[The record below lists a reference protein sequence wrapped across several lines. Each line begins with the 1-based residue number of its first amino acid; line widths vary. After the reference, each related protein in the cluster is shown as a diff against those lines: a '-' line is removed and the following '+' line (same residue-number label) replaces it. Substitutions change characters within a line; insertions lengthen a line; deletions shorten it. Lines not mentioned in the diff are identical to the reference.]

1 MFRNDMIDFVI
12 GNVTNRSLDDVIE
25 FVSTMVFGYLVFIFL
40 KMMFTG
46 KDTKGKVVLMFV
58 AMLIVP
64 SVTYLGLY
72 TYVYGDFLEGL
83 RGFLE
88 VSKYGFEVQ

>member
-1 MFRNDMIDFVI
+1 MVRNDMIDFLI
-12 GNVTNRSLDDVIE
+12 GNVTDRSMVDVIE
-25 FVSTMVFGYLVFIFL
+25 FVSTMVFGFLVLIFL

-46 KDTKGKVVLMFV
+46 KDTKGKVVLMML

-72 TYVYGDFLEGL
+72 AYVYGDFLEGL

>member
-1 MFRNDMIDFVI
+1 MIDFVI
-12 GNVTNRSLDDVIE
+12 GNVSKLKVDDVIE
-25 FVSTMVFGYLVFIFL
+25 LVSMVVFGFLVLIFL
-40 KMMFTG
+40 KMVFTG
-46 KDTKGKVVLMFV
+46 KDTKGKVILMML

>member
-12 GNVTNRSLDDVIE
+12 GNVTNRSMDDAIE
-25 FVSTMVFGYLVFIFL
+25 FVSTMVFGFLVLIFL

>member
-1 MFRNDMIDFVI
+1 MVRNDMIDFVI
-12 GNVTNRSLDDVIE
+12 GNVTNRSMDDAIE
-25 FVSTMVFGYLVFIFL
+25 FVSTMVFGFLVLVFL

-46 KDTKGKVVLMFV
+46 KDTKGKVVLMML

>member
-1 MFRNDMIDFVI
+1 MVRNDMIGFVI
-12 GNVTNRSLDDVIE
+12 GNVSKLKVDDLIE
-25 FVSTMVFGYLVFIFL
+25 LVSMVVFGFLVLIFL

-46 KDTKGKVVLMFV
+46 KDTKGKVVLMML

-83 RGFLE
+83 RSFLE
-88 VSKYGFEVQ
+88 VSKYGFEV

>member
-25 FVSTMVFGYLVFIFL
+25 FVSTMVFGFLVFIFL

-83 RGFLE
+83 RSFLE
-88 VSKYGFEVQ
+88 VSKYGFEV

>member
-1 MFRNDMIDFVI
+1 MFRNDMIGFVL
-12 GNVTNRSLDDVIE
+12 GNLTKRSMDDVIE
-25 FVSTMVFGYLVFIFL
+25 FVSAMVFGYLVFVFL

-46 KDTKGKVVLMFV
+46 KDTKGKVVLMML

-72 TYVYGDFLEGL
+72 TNVYGDFLEGL
-83 RGFLE
+83 RSFLE
-88 VSKYGFEVQ
+88 VSKYCFEVE

>member
-1 MFRNDMIDFVI
+1 MFRNNMIDFVI
-12 GNVTNRSLDDVIE
+12 GNVSKLKVDDVIE
-25 FVSTMVFGYLVFIFL
+25 LVSMVVFGFLVLIFL
-40 KMMFTG
+40 KMVFTG
-46 KDTKGKVVLMFV
+46 KDTKGKVILMML

>member
-1 MFRNDMIDFVI
+1 MIDFVI
-12 GNVTNRSLDDVIE
+12 GNVSKLKVDDVIE
-25 FVSTMVFGYLVFIFL
+25 LVSMVVFGFLVLIFL

-46 KDTKGKVVLMFV
+46 NDTKGKVVLMML

>member
-1 MFRNDMIDFVI
+1 MIGFVI
-12 GNVTNRSLDDVIE
+12 GNVSKLKVDDVIE
-25 FVSTMVFGYLVFIFL
+25 LVSMVVFGFLVLIFL

-46 KDTKGKVVLMFV
+46 NDTKGKVVLMML

>member
-1 MFRNDMIDFVI
+1 MFSNDMIGFVL
-12 GNVTNRSLDDVIE
+12 GSVSKLKVDDVIE
-25 FVSTMVFGYLVFIFL
+25 LVSMVVFGILVLVFL

-46 KDTKGKVVLMFV
+46 KDTKGKVVLMML

-83 RGFLE
+83 RSFLE
-88 VSKYGFEVQ
+88 VSKYGFEV

>member
-1 MFRNDMIDFVI
+1 MIDFVI
-12 GNVTNRSLDDVIE
+12 GNVTNCSLDDVIE
-25 FVSTMVFGYLVFIFL
+25 FVSTMVFGFLVFIFL

-83 RGFLE
+83 RSFLE
-88 VSKYGFEVQ
+88 VSKYGFEV

>member
-1 MFRNDMIDFVI
+1 MIGFVL
-12 GNVTNRSLDDVIE
+12 GNVSKLKVDDVIE
-25 FVSTMVFGYLVFIFL
+25 LVSMVVFGILVLVFL

-46 KDTKGKVVLMFV
+46 KDTRGKVVLMML

>member
-1 MFRNDMIDFVI
+1 MIGFVL
-12 GNVTNRSLDDVIE
+12 GSVSKLKVDDVIE
-25 FVSTMVFGYLVFIFL
+25 LVSMVVFGILVLVFL

-46 KDTKGKVVLMFV
+46 KDTKGKVVLMML

-83 RGFLE
+83 RSFLE
-88 VSKYGFEVQ
+88 VSKYGFEV

>member
-1 MFRNDMIDFVI
+1 MVRNDMIDFLI
-12 GNVTNRSLDDVIE
+12 GNVTNRSMDDAIE
-25 FVSTMVFGYLVFIFL
+25 FVSTMVFGFLVFIFL

-46 KDTKGKVVLMFV
+46 KDTKGKVVLMML

-83 RGFLE
+83 RSFLE

>member
-1 MFRNDMIDFVI
+1 MIGFVM
-12 GNVTNRSLDDVIE
+12 GNVSKLKVDDVIE
-25 FVSTMVFGYLVFIFL
+25 LVSMVVFGFLVIIFF

-46 KDTKGKVVLMFV
+46 KDTKGKVVLMML

-83 RGFLE
+83 RSFLE

>member
-1 MFRNDMIDFVI
+1 MIDFVI
-12 GNVTNRSLDDVIE
+12 VNVTNRSMDDAIE
-25 FVSTMVFGYLVFIFL
+25 FVSTMVFGFLVLIFL

-46 KDTKGKVVLMFV
+46 KDTKGKIVLMML

>member
-1 MFRNDMIDFVI
+1 MFRNDMIGFVL
-12 GNVTNRSLDDVIE
+12 GNVSKLKVDDVIE
-25 FVSTMVFGYLVFIFL
+25 LVSMVVFGILVLVFL

>member
-1 MFRNDMIDFVI
+1 MIDFVI

-25 FVSTMVFGYLVFIFL
+25 FVSTMVFGFLVFIFL

-83 RGFLE
+83 RSFLE
-88 VSKYGFEVQ
+88 VSKYGFEV

>member
-1 MFRNDMIDFVI
+1 MIDFVI

-25 FVSTMVFGYLVFIFL
+25 FVSTMVFGFLVFIFL

-83 RGFLE
+83 RSFLE

>member
-1 MFRNDMIDFVI
+1 MFRNNMIDFVI
-12 GNVTNRSLDDVIE
+12 GNVSKLKVDDVIE
-25 FVSTMVFGYLVFIFL
+25 LVSMVVFGFLVLIFL

-46 KDTKGKVVLMFV
+46 KDTKGKVILMML

>member
-1 MFRNDMIDFVI
+1 MVRNDMIDFVI
-12 GNVTNRSLDDVIE
+12 GNVSKLKVDDVIE
-25 FVSTMVFGYLVFIFL
+25 LVSMVVFGFLVLIFL

-46 KDTKGKVVLMFV
+46 NDTKGKVVLMML

>member
-1 MFRNDMIDFVI
+1 MIGFVL
-12 GNVTNRSLDDVIE
+12 GNVSKLKVDDVIE
-25 FVSTMVFGYLVFIFL
+25 LVSMVVFGFLVLIFL

-46 KDTKGKVVLMFV
+46 KDTKGKVVLMML

>member
-1 MFRNDMIDFVI
+1 
-12 GNVTNRSLDDVIE
+12 
-25 FVSTMVFGYLVFIFL
+25 
-40 KMMFTG
+40 MMFTG
-46 KDTKGKVVLMFV
+46 KDTRGKVVLMML

-72 TYVYGDFLEGL
+72 AYVYGDFLEGL

>member
-1 MFRNDMIDFVI
+1 MFRDDMIDFVI
-12 GNVTNRSLDDVIE
+12 GNVTNRSMDDAIE
-25 FVSTMVFGYLVFIFL
+25 FVSTMVFGFLVLVFL

-46 KDTKGKVVLMFV
+46 EDTKGKVVLMML

>member
-1 MFRNDMIDFVI
+1 MFRNDMIDFVL
-12 GNVTNRSLDDVIE
+12 GSVSKLKVDDIIE
-25 FVSTMVFGYLVFIFL
+25 LVSMVVFGILVLVFL

-46 KDTKGKVVLMFV
+46 KDTKGKVVLMML

-83 RGFLE
+83 RSFLE

>member
-1 MFRNDMIDFVI
+1 MIDFVI

-25 FVSTMVFGYLVFIFL
+25 FVSTMVFGFLVFIFL

-46 KDTKGKVVLMFV
+46 KDTKGKVVLMFA
-58 AMLIVP
+58 AMLLVP
-64 SVTYLGLY
+64 SATYLALY
-72 TYVYGDFLEGL
+72 TYIHGDFVEGL

>member
-12 GNVTNRSLDDVIE
+12 GNVTNCSLDDVIE
-25 FVSTMVFGYLVFIFL
+25 FVSTMVFGFLVFIFL

-83 RGFLE
+83 RSFLE
-88 VSKYGFEVQ
+88 VSKYGFEV

>member
-1 MFRNDMIDFVI
+1 MIDFVI
-12 GNVTNRSLDDVIE
+12 GNVTNRSMDDAIE
-25 FVSTMVFGYLVFIFL
+25 FVSTMVFGFLVLVFL

-46 KDTKGKVVLMFV
+46 EDTKGKVVLMML

>member
-1 MFRNDMIDFVI
+1 MIGFVI
-12 GNVTNRSLDDVIE
+12 GNVSKLKVDDVIE
-25 FVSTMVFGYLVFIFL
+25 LVSMVVFGFLVLIFL

-46 KDTKGKVVLMFV
+46 KDTKGKVVLMML

>member
-1 MFRNDMIDFVI
+1 MVRNDMIDFLI
-12 GNVTNRSLDDVIE
+12 GNVTDRSMVDVIE
-25 FVSTMVFGYLVFIFL
+25 VVSTMVFGFLVLIFL

-46 KDTKGKVVLMFV
+46 KDTKGKVVLMML

-72 TYVYGDFLEGL
+72 AYVYGDFLEGL
-83 RGFLE
+83 RSFLE
-88 VSKYGFEVQ
+88 VSKYGFEV

>member
-12 GNVTNRSLDDVIE
+12 GNVSKLKVDDVIE
-25 FVSTMVFGYLVFIFL
+25 LVSMVVFGFLVLIFL

-46 KDTKGKVVLMFV
+46 KDTKGKVVLMML

>member
-1 MFRNDMIDFVI
+1 MIDFVI

>member
-1 MFRNDMIDFVI
+1 MFRNDVIGFVI
-12 GNVTNRSLDDVIE
+12 GNVTNRSMDDVIK
-25 FVSTMVFGYLVFIFL
+25 FVSMMVFGFLVLIFL

-46 KDTKGKVVLMFV
+46 KDTKGKVVLMML

-72 TYVYGDFLEGL
+72 AYVYGDFLEGL

>member
-1 MFRNDMIDFVI
+1 MFRDDMIDFVI
-12 GNVTNRSLDDVIE
+12 GNVTNRSMDDAIE
-25 FVSTMVFGYLVFIFL
+25 FVSTMVFGFLVLVFL

-46 KDTKGKVVLMFV
+46 KDTKGKVVLMML

>member
-1 MFRNDMIDFVI
+1 MIGFVI
-12 GNVTNRSLDDVIE
+12 GNVSKLKVDDLIE
-25 FVSTMVFGYLVFIFL
+25 LVSMVVFGFLVLIFL

-46 KDTKGKVVLMFV
+46 KDTKGKVVLMML

-83 RGFLE
+83 RSFLE
-88 VSKYGFEVQ
+88 VSKYGFEV

>member
-1 MFRNDMIDFVI
+1 MIDFVI
-12 GNVTNRSLDDVIE
+12 VNVTNRSMDDAIE
-25 FVSTMVFGYLVFIFL
+25 FVSTMVFGFLVLIFL

-46 KDTKGKVVLMFV
+46 KDTKGKVVLMMLG
-58 AMLIVP
+58 MLIVP

>member
-1 MFRNDMIDFVI
+1 MVRNDMIDFLI
-12 GNVTNRSLDDVIE
+12 GNVTNRSMDDAIE
-25 FVSTMVFGYLVFIFL
+25 FVSTMVFGFLVFIFL

-46 KDTKGKVVLMFV
+46 KDTKGKVVLMML

-83 RGFLE
+83 RSFLE
-88 VSKYGFEVQ
+88 VSKYGFEV

>member
-12 GNVTNRSLDDVIE
+12 VNVTNRSMDDAIE
-25 FVSTMVFGYLVFIFL
+25 FVSTMVFGFLVLIFL

-46 KDTKGKVVLMFV
+46 KDTKGKVVLMMLG
-58 AMLIVP
+58 MLIVP

>member
-1 MFRNDMIDFVI
+1 MIDFVI
-12 GNVTNRSLDDVIE
+12 GNVTNRSLADVIE

-83 RGFLE
+83 RSFLE
-88 VSKYGFEVQ
+88 VSKYGFEV